1 MRSLLVLIAASLLSV
16 PSVEACSR
24 LTVEPRY
31 LTHQMDGDTI
41 SLFTFPQGQFKF
53 RVADVDT
60 PERDEPGWAE
70 AKAFTWAWLN
80 QGPFTIETCWKRTLD
95 RYVAVIS
102 RDGVTLADALKQQF
116 EYETP

>member
-1 MRSLLVLIAASLLSV
+1 MRQVLVLFATLVLAATSAD
-16 PSVEACSR
+16 ACSR

-53 RVADVDT
+53 RVADVNT
-60 PERDEPGWAE
+60 PERGEPGWAE
-70 AKAFTWAWLN
+70 ARAFTWAWLN

-102 RDGVTLADALKQQF
+102 RDGVTLAEALTQQF
-116 EYETP
+116 GYETP